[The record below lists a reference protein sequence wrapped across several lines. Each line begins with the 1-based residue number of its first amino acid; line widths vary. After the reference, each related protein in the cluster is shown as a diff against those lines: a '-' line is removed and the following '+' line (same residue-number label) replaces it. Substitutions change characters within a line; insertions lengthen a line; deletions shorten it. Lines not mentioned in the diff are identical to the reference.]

1 MSRHLVVYYDNPT
14 EPSDMYLKMI
24 KKDAEEKGI
33 KVHVCGNS
41 AEVYELSTKKI
52 VEDWYVPLLILQP
65 TKESFVRSHLG
76 EYVKDVDGDSYKSAT
91 ATGIYN
97 HIVELTPNRNTTV
110 GVVGRGLVGK
120 QLLDMLIDY
129 GYTVVEIN
137 SKTKGIVFENLLTHC
152 DIIVGLSNVDNIIDE
167 DQKDMIEFY
176 SKKIWIDAGHNFD
189 FVDSKSVLKCG
200 KWTREVLFERI
211 DEI

>member
-1 MSRHLVVYYDNPT
+1 MSKHLIVYYDNPT

-24 KKDAEEKGI
+24 KKDAEEKGVE
-33 KVHVCGNS
+33 VHVCTNS
-41 AEVYELSTKKI
+41 AEVEELSSRKLL
-52 VEDWYVPLLILQP
+52 EDWYIPLLILQP
-65 TKESFVRSHLG
+65 TKESFVRSYLG
-76 EYVKDVDGDSYKSAT
+76 EYVKDVDGDSYDSAT

-97 HIVELTPNRNTTV
+97 HIINLDPSRDTTI
-110 GVVGRGLVGK
+110 GVIGRGLVGK

-137 SKTKGIVFENLLTHC
+137 SKTKGAVFENLLTQC
-152 DIIVGLSNVDNIIDE
+152 DIIVGLSSVDNIIDE

-189 FVDSKSVLKCG
+189 FDDRKAVLKCG

-211 DEI
+211 EQI

>member
-1 MSRHLVVYYDNPT
+1 
-14 EPSDMYLKMI
+14 MYLKMI
-24 KKDAEEKGI
+24 KKDAEKKGI
-33 KVHVCGNS
+33 EVHVCSNS

-76 EYVKDVDGDSYKSAT
+76 ECVKDVDGDSYDSAT
-91 ATGIYN
+91 ATGVYN
-97 HIVELTPNRNTTV
+97 HIVELNPSRDTTV
-110 GVVGRGLVGK
+110 GVIGRGLVGK
-120 QLLDMLIDY
+120 QLLYMLIDC
-129 GYTVVEIN
+129 GYTVVESN
-137 SKTKGIVFENLLTHC
+137 SKTKGAVFENLLTHC

-167 DQKDMIEFY
+167 DQKDMIEFC
-176 SKKIWIDAGHNFD
+176 SKKIWIDAGHNFNFD
-189 FVDSKSVLKCG
+189 DQKNILKCG